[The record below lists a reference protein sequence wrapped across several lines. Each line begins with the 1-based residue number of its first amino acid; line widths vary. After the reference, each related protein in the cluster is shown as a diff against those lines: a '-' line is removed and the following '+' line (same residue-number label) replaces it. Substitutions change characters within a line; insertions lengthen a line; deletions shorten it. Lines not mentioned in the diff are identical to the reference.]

1 MRYFKDIITY
11 VNVGLSI
18 QTHHILRHFL
28 NTLSMIHMPPKPIE
42 SAGSKT
48 SIILM

>member
-28 NTLSMIHMPPKPIE
+28 KTLSMMHMPPKPIVN
-42 SAGSKT
+42 AGSET